1 MINILDLIAR
11 IFISS
16 VFLIA
21 GINKINQYEGTVQW
35 MESFGVPGILII
47 PAIILEVIGSVLII
61 VGYQTRIT
69 ASIFSIFC
77 ISLAFIF
84 HSDFSN
90 QMQIVSFF
98 KNLALAG
105 GFLFLVV
112 NGPGKISLD
121 KKLK

>member
-1 MINILDLIAR
+1 MNNFVDLIAR
-11 IFISS
+11 ILISA
-16 VFLIA
+16 VFLIS

-47 PAIILEVIGSVLII
+47 PAIILEVIGSILII

-69 ASIFSIFC
+69 ATIFSIFC

-90 QMQIVSFF
+90 QMQMVSFF

-105 GFLFLVV
+105 GFLLLVV

-121 KKLK
+121 KKLR